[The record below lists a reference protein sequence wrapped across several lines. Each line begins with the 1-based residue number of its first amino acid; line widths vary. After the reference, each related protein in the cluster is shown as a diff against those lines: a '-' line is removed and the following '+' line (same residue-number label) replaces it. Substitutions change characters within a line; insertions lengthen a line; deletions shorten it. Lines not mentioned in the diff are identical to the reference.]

1 MPGFLCNHC
10 GHENNEVA
18 LYCRNCGALQE
29 PESARTLDAAAQ
41 TAEAEQEEIEQ
52 EEAER
57 PPEDVPQTATGSN
70 TETEP
75 PAQDRP
81 VAAQAPAQPLL
92 LDALAGLIPEREV
105 SYFGSTWAPALLS
118 AEPLAPSVLEEMKS
132 RFGMSTPP
140 VSVHRT
146 DKPPAEAIHRQFILY
161 AVMLLAALLPFWLGS
176 LSLPAV
182 PYNWDGTEAAWQT
195 IQDLEAGSQVLIYWQ
210 NDPGVAGE
218 LDLPLMP
225 VLTHL
230 LAVPAE
236 LHLVTQHPLGLAQAR
251 GLLDTVRR
259 RQAVALSEVEPSA
272 TVHEIGFW
280 PGGYAVLPGLLPWLA
295 THEPDLQIV
304 VSADS
309 NDVIHWL
316 EQVAPHVK
324 APVLAVTSA
333 GIDQMIR
340 PYQDSAQLVGVVRGY
355 NGAQAYA
362 QRNAARFP
370 NLQARETELH
380 MAAQNWVSAALILAF
395 LTALLLRHYVTP
407 PWTQTDLD
415 S

>member
-10 GHENNEVA
+10 GHENDEVT
-18 LYCRNCGALQE
+18 LYCRNCGALRE
-29 PESARTLDAAAQ
+29 PESARTPDAAAQ
-41 TAEAEQEEIEQ
+41 AAEPGREETE
-52 EEAER
+52 
-57 PPEDVPQTATGSN
+57 QTAGNVPPMATDAD

-75 PAQDRP
+75 PARDSP
-81 VAAQAPAQPLL
+81 GAVQAPAQPVL
-92 LDALAGLIPEREV
+92 LDVLAGLIPERKV
-105 SYFGSTWAPALLS
+105 SHFGSTWAPAQLS
-118 AEPLAPSVLEEMKS
+118 SEPLAPSALEEMKS
-132 RFGMSTPP
+132 RFGLSSPP

-146 DKPPAEAIHRQFILY
+146 GKPPAEAIHRQFLLY
-161 AVMLLAALLPFWLGS
+161 AVILLAALLPFWLGS
-176 LSLPAV
+176 LSLPAR
-182 PYNWDGTEAAWQT
+182 PYPWDDTEAAWQT
-195 IQDLEAGSQVLIYWQ
+195 IQGLEAGSQVLVYWQ
-210 NDPGVAGE
+210 NEPAVSGE

-259 RQAVALSEVEPSA
+259 RQAVALRDVEPSA
-272 TVHEIGFW
+272 TIHEVGFW

-304 VSADS
+304 VSADAH
-309 NDVIHWL
+309 DVIRWL
-316 EQVAPHVK
+316 EQVAPHAK

-333 GIDQMIR
+333 GIDQVIR

-370 NLQARETELH
+370 HLQARETGLH